1 MRVEQAVIDFETRS
15 TVDLTVTGVW
25 PYAAHPSTE
34 IMCLSV
40 AVNAARP
47 LLWIPDKFYRLVS
60 GLKLEYETIT
70 ESRLLNILS
79 QAEKVIAFNAQF
91 EYIIWNNLAV
101 PRRNWPVL
109 LLEKL
114 YDVQAQCAYHALPLN
129 LDMAGRALGLS
140 LVKDSTGHKVMLKL
154 CKPRKPKKG
163 EDLDKIYWHEKPT
176 DLVTLF
182 NYCGKDAEAERAIYH
197 TLPQLPEYERRI
209 WLMDQRIN
217 ARGVPVDIVAV
228 KALVSVVQQHEQ
240 AMLADFNEAVG
251 GTVSGPRS
259 YVALKEW
266 VNETAGLNLESVG
279 KNEVAALLK
288 DDTLPEAVKK
298 ALVIKAE
305 LSKASVAKLVAMDAF
320 ASVDGRARGLF
331 KYHAAATGRAGG
343 VAVQPQNLPRDSYPA
358 QIYDGVID
366 AFVAENFDCIGMLY
380 DGPFYAAS
388 RCIRGAFQTGIGSRF
403 LCGDF
408 SSVEARALAHM
419 AGQIDAI
426 QAFKNNIDPYKIA
439 ASSIFGKKYE
449 DINKKERQTGKAA
462 ELACIGK
469 DTLIF
474 TNKGLIPVQR
484 VKDSHLLWDGEMYV
498 RHTGVLRNGK
508 KRVID
513 LFGVKITHDHLILKG
528 KNEWVTAG
536 NLSENI
542 QYQRSALNLGIMS
555 LSGTTLAKKGGLN
568 PFYVSVV
575 VGKFQRLIRKIFS
588 KVNQHAAKIVQELRR
603 VKRASFA
610 PIWKLR
616 KKIVDDYLIAYQ
628 RLKVG
633 AANHVTPHTNG
644 TAAEALICTPFGV
657 KIMARFSNIWCH
669 FRDGI
674 TLILRL
680 TELIMTKGIIRE
692 ICDSRLLK
700 SNRTIHPE
708 QIGSVIAVS
717 VCPSPSFGKNIVRDI
732 ATPVLLGV
740 KYPKGRRLK
749 RLSMTKKIAE
759 GFIHGIKLWLY
770 NTGEKV
776 LAELNFGKNI
786 AVIMQKHLLSY
797 TVYVAANLRKK
808 LLKTNSCMLEVYDIS
823 NCGPNNRY
831 MVMTRRGPLIVH
843 NCGYGGGIGAYAMMA
858 KNYGIDLET
867 LPALLLHTATPDELE
882 GDYGTKA
889 LAKRYVAT
897 NPGVMSLDAA
907 MTCDLIKRR
916 WRVAK
921 PYITAYWKGIGTAA
935 FNAVESPGD
944 MMSYR
949 GILFKVHRG
958 FLKCKLPSGRVLHYY
973 QPKIEK
979 TMATWG
985 DTISAITFTGMK
997 VVEGKT
1003 TRQWARLAT
1012 FGPRLVENIVQAFC
1026 RDLLMEAMLR
1036 LEDAG
1041 YPPVLHVH
1049 DEAVS
1054 ELENGVGTL
1063 DEFLKIMEQVPS
1075 WAVGM
1080 PIRAEGWEGRR
1091 YQK

>member
-15 TVDLTVTGVW
+15 AINLTVTGVW

-47 LLWIPDKFYRLVS
+47 LLWIPDKFYRLAS

-70 ESRLLNILS
+70 EARLLNILS

-91 EYIIWNNLAV
+91 EYVIWNNLAV

-209 WLMDQRIN
+209 WLLDQRIN
-217 ARGVPVDIVAV
+217 ARGVPVDTAAV
-228 KALVSVVQQHEQ
+228 KAVVKVVKQYEQ
-240 AMLADFNEAVG
+240 KMLDDFAVAVNG
-251 GTVSGPRS
+251 EVSGPRS
-259 YVALKEW
+259 YVALKNW

-358 QIYDGVID
+358 QIYDGVIE
-366 AFVAENFDCIGMLY
+366 AFIDENFDCIGMLY

-388 RCIRGAFQTGIGSRF
+388 RCIRGAFQTGVDSRF

-408 SSVEARALAHM
+408 SSVEAIGLAYL
-419 AGQIDAI
+419 AGQKSTLDAF
-426 QAFKNNIDPYKIA
+426 AKRLDLYKA
-439 ASSIFGKKYE
+439 A
-449 DINKKERQTGKAA
+449 AA
-462 ELACIGK
+462 ELFGK
-469 DTLIF
+469 RYEEV
-474 TNKGLIPVQR
+474 NKYERQ
-484 VKDSHLLWDGEMYV
+484 
-498 RHTGVLRNGK
+498 
-508 KRVID
+508 
-513 LFGVKITHDHLILKG
+513 
-528 KNEWVTAG
+528 
-536 NLSENI
+536 
-542 QYQRSALNLGIMS
+542 
-555 LSGTTLAKKGGLN
+555 
-568 PFYVSVV
+568 
-575 VGKFQRLIRKIFS
+575 VGKC
-588 KVNQHAAKIVQELRR
+588 E
-603 VKRASFA
+603 
-610 PIWKLR
+610 
-616 KKIVDDYLIAYQ
+616 
-628 RLKVG
+628 
-633 AANHVTPHTNG
+633 
-644 TAAEALICTPFGV
+644 
-657 KIMARFSNIWCH
+657 
-669 FRDGI
+669 
-674 TLILRL
+674 IL
-680 TELIMTKGIIRE
+680 G
-692 ICDSRLLK
+692 
-700 SNRTIHPE
+700 
-708 QIGSVIAVS
+708 
-717 VCPSPSFGKNIVRDI
+717 
-732 ATPVLLGV
+732 LG
-740 KYPKGRRLK
+740 Y
-749 RLSMTKKIAE
+749 
-759 GFIHGIKLWLY
+759 Y
-770 NTGEKV
+770 
-776 LAELNFGKNI
+776 
-786 AVIMQKHLLSY
+786 
-797 TVYVAANLRKK
+797 
-808 LLKTNSCMLEVYDIS
+808 
-823 NCGPNNRY
+823 
-831 MVMTRRGPLIVH
+831 
-843 NCGYGGGIGAYAMMA
+843 GGIGAMA
-858 KNYGIDLET
+858 TMADTYRVDLET
-867 LPALLLHTATPDELE
+867 LPPFVLPIATEDELE
-882 GDYGTKA
+882 GEYGAKA
-889 LAKRYVAT
+889 LAKSYLTR
-897 NPGVMSLDAA
+897 NPDAMSLDAA
-907 MTCDLIKRR
+907 VSCDVIKRR
-916 WRVAK
+916 WRAAN
-921 PYITAYWKGIGTAA
+921 PYVVELWGGIKEASTS
-935 FNAVESPGD
+935 AVTNPGQLY
-944 MMSYR
+944 SYR
-949 GILFKVHRG
+949 SLKFKVHRG
-958 FLKCKLPSGRVLHYY
+958 FLMCRLPSGRTLHWY
-973 QPKIEK
+973 QPRIEDVD
-979 TMATWG
+979 APWG
-985 DTISAITFTGMK
+985 GKSSAITFWGMK

-1003 TRQWARLAT
+1003 TRQWTRLSTHAGKIT
-1012 FGPRLVENIVQAFC
+1012 ENVTQAFC